1 MSAQYLIGP
10 IPLAA
15 IGVVGLAFIGLGLR
29 ADRAQRMGW
38 LRRLGMLA
46 MVVAMGLAPGVVVGT
61 KTVTS
66 NLAVV
71 FVVDATGSMAAEDQ
85 GAGRRLDGV
94 KADATAILNALPG
107 AHFAV
112 VEYSSNASQ
121 QLPLTTDKQ
130 AVRTWF
136 AAYDREITEHSSG
149 SSVNRPVT
157 EVESVLKGIRDAG
170 ELEPVVILM
179 TDGESTDAAAS
190 RRSEEP
196 DFTSWRELVDGGLV
210 LGYGTQSG
218 GKMIR
223 RDIGGDTGDYILAPN
238 GQTAIS
244 HANPAALQQI
254 ADQIGV
260 PYLHRSGDV
269 ARAEL
274 TSALT
279 ELAATASEDARTPM
293 LTVVIWP
300 FAAVFT
306 VLMAWEIYTLVP
318 RLRNACALAARPK
331 AGKADARAG
340 TRGADRPGVQAGG

>member
-10 IPLAA
+10 LQLAV
-15 IGVVGLAFIGLGLR
+15 IGVVGLVFIGFGLLR
-29 ADRAQRMGW
+29 DRAQRMGW
-38 LRRLGMLA
+38 LRRLGMLI
-46 MVVAMGLAPGVVVGT
+46 MVVAMGLAPGTLVET

-71 FVVDATGSMAAEDQ
+71 FVVDATGSMAAEDH
-85 GAGRRLDGV
+85 GTGRRLDGV

-107 AHFAV
+107 AYFAV

-136 AAYDREITEHSSG
+136 AAYDREITELSSG
-149 SSVNRPVT
+149 SSVNRPVA
-157 EVESVLKGIRDAG
+157 EVELVLKGIRDAG
-170 ELEPVVILM
+170 EYEPVVILM
-179 TDGESTDAAAS
+179 TDGESTDAASSS
-190 RRSEEP
+190 RGEEP
-196 DFTSWRELVDGGLV
+196 NFTSWRKLIDGGLV

-223 RDIGGDTGDYILAPN
+223 RDIGGDTGEYILAPN

-244 HANPAALQQI
+244 HANPAALQTI

-260 PYLHRSGDV
+260 PYVQRTGSRDIASAL
-269 ARAEL
+269 AEL
-274 TSALT
+274 T
-279 ELAATASEDARTPM
+279 ATVTVGEDARMSM
-293 LTVVIWP
+293 LTVMIWP
-300 FAAVFT
+300 FAAIFT

-318 RLRNACALAARPK
+318 RLRNAWAMSART
-331 AGKADARAG
+331 KADNVDAQED
-340 TRGADRPGVQAGG
+340 TRGTDRFGVQVGRR